1 LVDHPAEVAGAV
13 GAVAVYR
20 EAHPADVIVVNIH
33 GEIRSTVLTLRKRRD
48 KVDTTEWSVVIFA
61 VVVVVDDDDD
71 LIYFYFFKRGQTLSG
86 SQRKTA
92 RSFSAT

>member
-1 LVDHPAEVAGAV
+1 MAGAV

-48 KVDTTEWSVVIFA
+48 KVDTTDWSVVIFA
-61 VVVVVDDDDD
+61 VVVVDDD